1 VKSACGPLLSLSK
14 PLNTHSR
21 GVAKPWILTT
31 LACICGSGL
40 ARIYIKCNELSILH
54 AIRAAHMRGGL
65 QPIQVSALAARYPS
79 SHIWRTL
86 TFKWNRHIS
95 RIQVVV
101 SWSNKSMTLSTS
113 HYEGNRLIRVTTQLM
128 IIWFC
133 VSTRGL
139 VYNLRELHF
148 LLQNIVYNLGQDFN
162 IVHYM

>member
-1 VKSACGPLLSLSK
+1 
-14 PLNTHSR
+14 
-21 GVAKPWILTT
+21 
-31 LACICGSGL
+31 
-40 ARIYIKCNELSILH
+40 
-54 AIRAAHMRGGL
+54 
-65 QPIQVSALAARYPS
+65 
-79 SHIWRTL
+79 
-86 TFKWNRHIS
+86 
-95 RIQVVV
+95 
-101 SWSNKSMTLSTS
+101 MTLSTS